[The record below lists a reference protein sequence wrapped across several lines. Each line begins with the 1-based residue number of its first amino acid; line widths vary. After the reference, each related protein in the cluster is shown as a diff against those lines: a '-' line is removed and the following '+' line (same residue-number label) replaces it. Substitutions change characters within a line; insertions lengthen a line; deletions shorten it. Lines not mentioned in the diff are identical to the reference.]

1 MTIKSLKN
9 KIKKIYD
16 NTKKNNFEMFSNVSR
31 GSSRRND
38 TEIVNLTDL
47 LTNTNL
53 KGQTLI
59 ENLNCENVNFN
70 NDLKLNDNKN
80 IYNGHENN
88 FYNKTKRDIFRLTDE
103 FGNFPF
109 NTFDNVF
116 ASSMYMCSIY
126 REDGDFDNLNS
137 PYLAFYVVVSNTGK
151 ILPVIPIIQKQV
163 ESFQFVNDNE
173 DLEVLFTCESYDF
186 DILFSIV
193 QIS

>member
-1 MTIKSLKN
+1 
-9 KIKKIYD
+9 
-16 NTKKNNFEMFSNVSR
+16 MFSNVSR
-31 GSSRRND
+31 GTSRRND

-70 NDLKLNDNKN
+70 NDIKLSDNKN
-80 IYNGHENN
+80 LYNGHENN
-88 FYNKTKRDIFRLTDE
+88 FYNKTKRDIYTLTDQ

-109 NTFDNVF
+109 NTFDF
-116 ASSMYMCSIY
+116 SQFHSSMYMCSIY
-126 REDGDFDNLNS
+126 REDGDFDNVDS
-137 PYLAFYVVVSNTGK
+137 PYLAFYVVVSDTGK

-163 ESFQFVNDNE
+163 SSFQFVNENE
-173 DLEVLFTCESYDF
+173 DLEVLFNCESYDF
-186 DILFSIV
+186 NILLSII